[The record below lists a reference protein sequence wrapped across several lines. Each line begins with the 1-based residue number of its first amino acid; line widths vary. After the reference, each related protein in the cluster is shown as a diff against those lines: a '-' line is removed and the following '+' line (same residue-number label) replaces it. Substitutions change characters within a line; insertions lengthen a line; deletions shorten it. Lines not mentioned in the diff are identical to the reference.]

1 MMAFVIPNQ
10 KCWQSINAV
19 VSAVMNKQIPRVDS

>member
-10 KCWQSINAV
+10 KCW
-19 VSAVMNKQIPRVDS
+19 